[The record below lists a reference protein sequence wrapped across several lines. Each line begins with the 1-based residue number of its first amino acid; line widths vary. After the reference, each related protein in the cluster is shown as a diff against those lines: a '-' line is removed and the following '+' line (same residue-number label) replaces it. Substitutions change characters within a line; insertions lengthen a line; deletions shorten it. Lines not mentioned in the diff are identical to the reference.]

1 MAKAIAGNRH
11 ANVPVSLRQVWEEV
25 RALRDRLRARD
36 VKGEVPQMRERES
49 VPNTQQRFR
58 GDLKEELKL
67 KAEPHGPTAFRARA
81 TCRNEGSP
89 TLLLT

>member
-1 MAKAIAGNRH
+1 MSLGKSRLVFLVYKGKAISGNRH

-25 RALRDRLRARD
+25 RALRDRIRARD
-36 VKGEVPQMRERES
+36 IKGEVPQMRERES

-67 KAEPHGPTAFRARA
+67 VPWLSFD
-81 TCRNEGSP
+81 
-89 TLLLT
+89 